1 MDSVLIIVLRHD
13 DDPLDTGGGSEVD
26 KVFGGLDLLLAR
38 RDVDGGIERG
48 DAQPLVAQRASSC
61 LGVVALKRA
70 ALAGEN
76 GVDDG
81 VVNLDAGKIHLERG
95 AHELV
100 PRVVGP
106 TAGGKGKLH

>member
-1 MDSVLIIVLRHD
+1 MDSVLIVVLHHD
-13 DDPLDTGGGSEVD
+13 DDPLDAGGGSEVD
-26 KVFGGLDLLLAR
+26 KVFGGLDLLFAR
-38 RDVDGGIERG
+38 RDVDRGIERG
-48 DAQPLVAQRASSC
+48 NAQPLVAQRAGGC

-70 ALAGEN
+70 ALAGED

-81 VVNLDAGKIHLERG
+81 VVNLDAGKIHLKRG

-106 TAGGKGKLH
+106 AAGGKGKLH